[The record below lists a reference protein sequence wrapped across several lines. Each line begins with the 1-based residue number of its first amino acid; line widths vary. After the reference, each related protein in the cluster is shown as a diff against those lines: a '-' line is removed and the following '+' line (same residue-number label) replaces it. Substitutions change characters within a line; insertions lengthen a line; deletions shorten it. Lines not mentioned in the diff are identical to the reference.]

1 MRSGDYAHLA
11 DHSYDRNGTLKG
23 LLGETTEIGGI
34 KYKVI
39 AHSDRPSGYQG
50 TIYQRVDSGEF
61 IVAHRGT
68 EFDRQKLND
77 LVKTDGGMVVT
88 RSNRQ
93 AEDALALTQM
103 AMDMAEN
110 RRTQGLPA
118 SVTTTGHSLGG
129 TLAQISA
136 HHFGIKGETFN
147 AFGAVS
153 LDRRIGPGGYDV
165 INHVMAAD
173 VVSAGSAHYG
183 QVRVYADALQLST
196 LHRAG
201 YANTSNPL
209 DPRSPVV
216 AAGLALTNDTHA
228 MHQFLPVDGAGR
240 RDTSILDR
248 PEAREAADRFHPMIH
263 KYRQDIETIR
273 IGATMGLRS
282 GRGWIEDA
290 IDAWNGPLPAGTPSR
305 LPPQSALG
313 EPASLM
319 PGAPTGTTRDL
330 SQPGHPLHARYLAV
344 YDGVCAIDREH
355 GREPDAGS
363 CRMAAALAAESTS
376 LRNVAGVVMGADRQR
391 LFAIDTLD
399 PQAPVRNRV
408 HVDIATAYAQP
419 MEASHDRWQALTA
432 QAPVLQP
439 PGMQQAVADSRM
451 VRTA

>member
-1 MRSGDYAHLA
+1 MTMSSQDYAYLA
-11 DHSYDRNGTLKG
+11 DHCYDDHKTLKS
-23 LLGETTEIGGI
+23 LVNREATIGGVQ
-34 KYKVI
+34 YKVL
-39 AHSDRPSGYQG
+39 AVADSKFGYQG
-50 TIYQRVDSGEF
+50 AIYERLDTREI

-68 EFDRQKLND
+68 EFDRQKFDD
-77 LVKTDGGMVVT
+77 LLLTDGGMVAT

-93 AEDALALTQM
+93 ARDAIALTRQ
-103 AMDMAEN
+103 ALDYADELQ
-110 RRTQGLPA
+110 RRGHEA
-118 SVTTTGHSLGG
+118 RVTTTGHSLGG
-129 TLAQISA
+129 TLAQVTA

-183 QVRVYADALQLST
+183 QVRMYADALQLST
-196 LHRAG
+196 LHGAG

-216 AAGLALTNDTHA
+216 AAGLALTNDTHG

-248 PEAREAADRFHPMIH
+248 PEARKAADRFHPMIH

-330 SQPGHPLHARYLAV
+330 SQLDTRCMRATSPCTTVCVRSTAST
-344 YDGVCAIDREH
+344 GVN
-355 GREPDAGS
+355 P
-363 CRMAAALAAESTS
+363 MPAAAGWR
-376 LRNVAGVVMGADRQR
+376 LRWRPKARR
-391 LFAIDTLD
+391 C
-399 PQAPVRNRV
+399 
-408 HVDIATAYAQP
+408 ATWPA
-419 MEASHDRWQALTA
+419 W
-432 QAPVLQP
+432 
-439 PGMQQAVADSRM
+439 
-451 VRTA
+451 